1 MRYTLTNAGPK
12 PVTVDLIQ
20 SGIWGDTRITDENMN
35 SQRLSADETRW
46 QVPVVANGEA
56 TVTATVVS
64 RY

>member
-1 MRYTLTNAGPK
+1 MK
-12 PVTVDLIQ
+12 
-20 SGIWGDTRITDENMN
+20 

-56 TVTATVVS
+56 TVTATFDS